1 MNADVQI
8 SEEKAQDLTAF
19 IVTSVNAFVK
29 ELRRL
34 VFVQDFLDSLKFLL
48 LLWLLTYVGAKV
60 DGLGL
65 LTIGEFL
72 SVGIIEKKIAPKFLE
87 HTYFISWDSNL
98 RTFNLIIFITFD
110 CLNLLRIFIKDFF

>member
-1 MNADVQI
+1 LNADVQI